1 MAVSLSPGRGFTL
14 IELAI
19 VITIIGILYVS
30 VIPFGAP
37 TVKRSKEG
45 VLAHNLK
52 VLRDA
57 VDQYNADFG
66 EYPPDLEQLVERRYI
81 REIPI
86 DPFTEK
92 RDSWVTTSSSP
103 EKMDVFDVKSGGSG
117 QGSDGRSIE
126 EW

>member
-1 MAVSLSPGRGFTL
+1 MFHGKSCDRGFTL

-30 VIPFGAP
+30 VVPFGAP
-37 TVKRSKEG
+37 TVKKSKES

-52 VLRDA
+52 VLRDSI
-57 VDQYNADFG
+57 DQYNADFG
-66 EYPPDLEQLVERRYI
+66 QYPPDLEQLVERRYI

-92 RDSWVTTSSSP
+92 RDTWTTSSSSP
-103 EKMDVFDVKSGGSG
+103 EKMDVYDVKSGESS
-117 QGSDGRSIE
+117 QGSDGRAFS